1 MKGSTRQTSL
11 DRREEWHKQ
20 VAKQMTFKG
29 QKRKAPNQPPTR
41 KKEGRVIAQTH
52 TQPIKAQTGRQTD
65 PHTHE
70 GGDLTPVNDANG
82 VRSSGGEQDST
93 HGNAGR
99 KLRRGH
105 TTEVAKEGQIRHL
118 KNLTHASPQ
127 KPKNRK
133 THQNKTKK
141 TKRGGKKQAGNGR
154 ANPGLPCCME

>member
-41 KKEGRVIAQTH
+41 KKGGRVIAQTH

-65 PHTHE
+65 PHTHK

-82 VRSSGGEQDST
+82 VRSSGGSKTAPMETQD
-93 HGNAGR
+93 GNCGADTPQRWR
-99 KLRRGH
+99 KK
-105 TTEVAKEGQIRHL
+105 VK
-118 KNLTHASPQ
+118 
-127 KPKNRK
+127 
-133 THQNKTKK
+133 
-141 TKRGGKKQAGNGR
+141 
-154 ANPGLPCCME
+154 